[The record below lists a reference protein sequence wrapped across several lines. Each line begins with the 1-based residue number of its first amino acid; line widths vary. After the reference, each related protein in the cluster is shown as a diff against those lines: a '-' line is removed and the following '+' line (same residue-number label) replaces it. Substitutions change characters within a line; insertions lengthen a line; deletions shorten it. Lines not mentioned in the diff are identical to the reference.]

1 MTGSA
6 PTNSQAVDFE
16 KQQAAEADQKE
27 ADRQARLTQGQTLI
41 DQIFN
46 GAPVMGTKTSNYDW
60 SSFTPGAGLMPASGM
75 PAGYTAVRVP
85 AATTAAGTTDASGRP
100 TLLKGTPNTASA
112 LPMNSNN
119 TLSGYAPST
128 TGAGPAGA
136 STWGLEDASG
146 KIYKQGDPLSITS
159 TYDTGQ
165 KTGGF
170 DDAFYNN
177 YKQQILDYYQPDE
190 QRQYDQAQRDLTYN
204 LARAGTLQSSTAA
217 DKQGDLAYNDAL
229 QKANIVA
236 NANAQTGNL
245 QNQIQSNKQDL
256 INQLYAT
263 DDPTL
268 TANLAES
275 SAKAS
280 QLQDPTLTPAASL
293 FTPALT
299 AVGSAANSLTSPYSL
314 YTPGATP
321 YVAPQSPTP
330 ASSNASSGKTTY
342 G

>member
-1 MTGSA
+1 MSGST
-6 PTNSQAVDFE
+6 PTNNSAVQFE
-16 KQQAAEADQKE
+16 QQQAAEADQKE
-27 ADRQARLTQGQTLI
+27 AARQASLQQGQTLI

-46 GAPVMGTKTSNYDW
+46 GSPVMGTKISPYDW
-60 SSFTPGAGLMPASGM
+60 SSFSPSNA
-75 PAGYTAVRVP
+75 PAGYTAVQIPGAPVAG
-85 AATTAAGTTDASGRP
+85 AAALRSYTPPSSGGGGSGRDPPQTGGAFAAAPQAAYSAPTWGLKDASGNI
-100 TLLKGTPNTASA
+100 T
-112 LPMNSNN
+112 
-119 TLSGYAPST
+119 
-128 TGAGPAGA
+128 
-136 STWGLEDASG
+136 
-146 KIYKQGDPLSITS
+146 KQGDPLSITS

-165 KTGGF
+165 TAGGF

-177 YKQQILDYYQPDE
+177 YKQKVLDYYQPDE
-190 QRQYDQAQRDLTYN
+190 QRQYQEAQRDLTYN

-217 DKQGDLAYNDAL
+217 DKQGDLAYNDAI

-236 NANAQTGNL
+236 NANAQTGQL

-280 QLQDPTLTPAASL
+280 ELQDPTLTPAASL

-299 AVGSAANSLTSPYSL
+299 AVGSTVNTLTSPY
-314 YTPGATP
+314 AN
-321 YVAPQSPTP
+321 YVAAPSAAMSSPVP
-330 ASSNASSGKTTY
+330 AASNLSTGKTIPY
-342 G
+342 S